1 METIVQQNMLEV
13 VKNICQRIEKGGL
26 SDIDQFATD
35 ALELCKEGICNLIT
49 GLAKK
54 LNEDLRKD
62 KAFCR
67 SLGLRMQEHNRKR
80 TLVTEAGPIDFAR
93 DCYRDEGRN
102 TYVYPLDIIF
112 DITAYERVSANVS
125 ARLVEE
131 AAELSYRKSA
141 QVVTKGS
148 LSKQTVKNKLQSV
161 GTLEK
166 SAPKEKRSA
175 KELHL
180 FADEDHVALQNGK
193 NQIVP
198 LITLCEGVRE
208 VAKGRNALKEPVH
221 FSATSKK
228 TKEAWGKVAG
238 YISQAYEVDKIQKI
252 YLHADG
258 APWIK
263 EALNELSC
271 SYVMDGFHFEK
282 HLRQATAAFKKKN
295 YRFLIREAVKEESF
309 KKAAALIGEML
320 LEAQEP
326 EQKKKLK
333 DFERYLFNNW
343 QPIVR
348 RYTENITGSCT
359 EALVSHI
366 YSCRL
371 SRNPMGWSEEGLA
384 KMAELRV
391 YTKNGCKVTASA
403 FKRTHEDKQR
413 SVLKEYGE
421 QIIKEAAKK
430 PKDWSIFEK
439 ERCNYAINTATQIL
453 IRSYGRLHG
462 VAG

>member
-13 VKNICQRIEKGGL
+13 VKNLCQRIEEGGL

-35 ALELCKEGICNLIT
+35 ALELCKEGLCSLISS
-49 GLAKK
+49 LAKK

-62 KAFCR
+62 KAFLR
-67 SLGLRMQEHNRKR
+67 SLGLKMQEHNRRR
-80 TLVTEAGPIDFAR
+80 TLFTEVGKIDFAR
-93 DCYRDEGRN
+93 DYYFNKEESA
-102 TYVYPLDIIF
+102 YVYPLDIIF
-112 DITAYERVSANVS
+112 GIETYERVSANVS

-131 AAELSYRKSA
+131 ASEISYEKSA
-141 QVVTKGS
+141 QVVTRGS
-148 LSKQTVKNKLQSV
+148 VSKQTVKSKLKGV

-166 SAPKEKRSA
+166 SAPKEKRSVS
-175 KELHL
+175 KLHL
-180 FADEDHVALQNGK
+180 FADEGHAALQNGK

-198 LITLCEGVRE
+198 LITLCEGVHE
-208 VAKGRNALKEPVH
+208 VARGRNALEEPVH

-228 TKEAWGKVAG
+228 TKEAWQKVAG
-238 YISQAYEVDKIQKI
+238 YISKAYEVDKIEKI

-295 YRFLIREAVKEESF
+295 YRYLIRQAVKEASF
-309 KKAAALIGEML
+309 KEAAALIGEML
-320 LEAQEP
+320 LTAEEP
-326 EQKKKLK
+326 KQKKKLK

-343 QPIVR
+343 QSIVR

-371 SRNPMGWSEEGLA
+371 SRNPMG
-384 KMAELRV
+384 
-391 YTKNGCKVTASA
+391 
-403 FKRTHEDKQR
+403 
-413 SVLKEYGE
+413 
-421 QIIKEAAKK
+421 
-430 PKDWSIFEK
+430 
-439 ERCNYAINTATQIL
+439 
-453 IRSYGRLHG
+453 
-462 VAG
+462 